1 MTLIEFFITEGPEGV
16 TLRVREP
23 GFENLDAGGM
33 AQRGPGARPGQ
44 SRLGADCWPVHRCG
58 GRGAMS
64 RLGTDETVQVLR
76 ASGGENTSW
85 ELILRLGQAP
95 ASASG
100 LQHELSISRRAS

>member
-23 GFENLDAGGM
+23 GFDNLDAGGM
-33 AQRGPGARPGQ
+33 ALRAWSSSWPKPPW
-44 SRLGADCWPVHRCG
+44 SRLLARTQMRGQRRDEPPRHR
-58 GRGAMS
+58 RDS
-64 RLGTDETVQVLR
+64 
-76 ASGGENTSW
+76 ASPARVRGGENTRW